1 MATLSY
7 PLVCWQLD
15 DTSVCGLLLGTDF
28 QVIERNARRVKAALA
43 ETLQRERERDGYV
56 PEPDIGNARLKLVHV
71 SVNLAHRTD
80 KGSFPV
86 PRAADF
92 HVAAVFGEN
101 EEDATPSATCPGST
115 RASTTTTTH
124 SCRC

>member
-15 DTSVCGLLLGTDF
+15 DTSVCGILLGTDF

-56 PEPDIGNARLKLVHV
+56 PEPDIDNARLKLVHV
-71 SVNLAHRTD
+71 PVNLAHRTEKAASGAPRNGLPRGRRVRRERGRRLRQCYLPWLD
-80 KGSFPV
+80 QSFYY
-86 PRAADF
+86 
-92 HVAAVFGEN
+92 
-101 EEDATPSATCPGST
+101 
-115 RASTTTTTH
+115 STTR